1 MDIASAAAIVNS
13 INKLENKGKETVK
26 VVVRCRPLFG
36 KEIVEGRQ
44 SIVTMDL
51 AAAVV
56 SIKCPDTDQL
66 KNFTFDSVY
75 DENTVQRQFYD
86 ESGYPLVESIFE
98 GYNGTIFA
106 YGQTGCGK
114 THTMQGKDSPP
125 ELRGVIPHAFDH
137 VFDNINADTE
147 REYMVRAT
155 YLEIYNEDI
164 RDLLSDDSNKQKLEL
179 KESADGG
186 VYVKDLT
193 EVVVRDVVSINKVM
207 ARGFK
212 NRTVGAT
219 LMNEGSS
226 RSHSIFTIVV
236 EVSEKING
244 EERFRA
250 GKLNLVDLAGSER
263 QSKTGATGARLKARW
278 RRNLHLI
285 NLSLSAL
292 GNVISALVDGK
303 GKHIPY
309 RDSKLT
315 RLLQDSLGGN
325 TKTVMVAAISPA
337 DYNFEE
343 TLSTLRYANRAK
355 NIKNKPTVNE
365 DPKDAKLREY
375 KAEIELLKQMLAQQ
389 QGSITPP
396 DSATAP
402 FVGRRGASPH
412 TQPMTL
418 DEEASAILGRVP
430 TPPHAAP
437 HNDSA
442 IHRST
447 TDRERELNVKSQELQ
462 EQIQREKEEI
472 QRQLKLEQESI
483 EKAKADAAEMME
495 MARRM
500 MADVQL
506 ASASSTPQSH
516 VTRRVP
522 TPPLQPVVSSP
533 IVVESQESPPPLE
546 APLQEASPVILA
558 STSVSPPEAS
568 PSRTTELAP
577 PTSEPT
583 QHVATPPPHEPTRD
597 VEKELEGQRLQQEQV
612 DARER
617 ELQSIRENEIART
630 REVEETKAKAAEMMR
645 KAERMMEEA
654 MARAAQPPKVKI
666 VKEVV
671 EVVREVV
678 PDDHVKE
685 KEALKEMN
693 QTMLIHRD
701 QMAKELERTHLAME
715 HHLREKS
722 ELASKLAKIGS
733 QICGTKHDDDKVDAE
748 VAILKQQVEF
758 RRAQIKLKMKKKKE
772 MQLEIA
778 QQALQAEK
786 QSVEEELKTAQ
797 EQAQVNN
804 AAYKKKQSKY
814 KAKLEAAKE
823 EVADLH
829 KEFAR
834 ERESLMDT
842 IHQQT
847 REVKL
852 MEQLVELFLPHNEL
866 IKVWEKAVWN
876 DDKDEW
882 QLPRIKPRGD
892 FTNMK
897 LPSLGG
903 GGSAGFAPIDRPFS
917 GGETG
922 GAEVCG
928 TDIPMSNRSNKSRG
942 KTRGKIDAISSR
954 GEDHGMDLLIP
965 LNDVKTKLPSATKSA
980 RRDKCDDS
988 IEGTSK
994 KAAASSSRKK
1004 EKKKKDKLP
1013 RDDALQNNGGGPL
1026 NSLSPSLEPLIHA
1039 DEATTPSDQLVC
1051 PVDMDYQP
1059 RDRLQSRQGSRQGR
1073 RVADTKSSGLGDTE
1087 DPPARRRRKSAH
1099 KTPDDD
1105 KDADGEGKSKRKKKR
1120 DKGDRTKDSAP
1131 PVSAPSVDV
1140 NLAHSLAAPSPED
1153 PDNDDVWED
1162 FP

>member
-56 SIKCPDTDQL
+56 SIKCPDSDQL

-147 REYMVRAT
+147 KEYMVRAT

-179 KESADGG
+179 KESGDGG

-236 EVSEKING
+236 EVSEKVNG
-244 EERFRA
+244 EDRFRA
-250 GKLNLVDLAGSER
+250 GKEGC
-263 QSKTGATGARLKARW
+263 K
-278 RRNLHLI
+278 I

-389 QGSITPP
+389 KGS
-396 DSATAP
+396 S
-402 FVGRRGASPH
+402 S
-412 TQPMTL
+412 M
-418 DEEASAILGRVP
+418 
-430 TPPHAAP
+430 
-437 HNDSA
+437 
-442 IHRST
+442 HRST
-447 TDRERELNVKSQELQ
+447 TDRERELEAKSQEL
-462 EQIQREKEEI
+462 EEKMQREKEEI
-472 QRQLKLEQESI
+472 QRQFKVEQESI
-483 EKAKADAAEMME
+483 EKAKADAADMMHL
-495 MARRM
+495 ARQM
-500 MADVQL
+500 MA
-506 ASASSTPQSH
+506 
-516 VTRRVP
+516 
-522 TPPLQPVVSSP
+522 
-533 IVVESQESPPPLE
+533 E
-546 APLQEASPVILA
+546 
-558 STSVSPPEAS
+558 
-568 PSRTTELAP
+568 
-577 PTSEPT
+577 
-583 QHVATPPPHEPTRD
+583 
-597 VEKELEGQRLQQEQV
+597 
-612 DARER
+612 ARER
-617 ELQSIRENEIART
+617 ELLAIREKEVQRT
-630 REVEETKAKAAEMMR
+630 KEMEETKAKAAEMMR
-645 KAERMMEEA
+645 KAERMMDEA

-678 PDDHVKE
+678 PDDHMKE

-693 QTMLIHRD
+693 QTILNHRD
-701 QMAKELERTHLAME
+701 KMAKELELTQLAME
-715 HHLREKS
+715 SHMREKS
-722 ELASKLAKIGS
+722 ELATKLEKIGS
-733 QICGTKHDDDKVDAE
+733 QICGTKPGGAAVDAE

-772 MQLEIA
+772 AQYEIA
-778 QQALQAEK
+778 QEALQAEK
-786 QSVEEELKTAQ
+786 QSVEEELKNAQ
-797 EQAQVNN
+797 EQVQVNI

-823 EVADLH
+823 EMADMH
-829 KEFAR
+829 KEFER
-834 ERESLMDT
+834 ERDSLMDT

-852 MEQLVELFLPHNEL
+852 MEQLVELFLPQNEL
-866 IKVWEKAVWN
+866 IKVWEKAVWL
-876 DDKDEW
+876 DDKE
-882 QLPRIKPRGD
+882 
-892 FTNMK
+892 
-897 LPSLGG
+897 
-903 GGSAGFAPIDRPFS
+903 
-917 GGETG
+917 EY
-922 GAEVCG
+922 
-928 TDIPMSNRSNKSRG
+928 
-942 KTRGKIDAISSR
+942 KIDSISSR
-954 GEDHGMDLLIP
+954 GEDHGMELLP
-965 LNDVKTKLPSATKSA
+965 LNDVKTKLPSASSKSS
-980 RRDKCDDS
+980 RREKPGDATD
-988 IEGTSK
+988 GTAK
-994 KAAASSSRKK
+994 KSSASSSSSSRKK
-1004 EKKKKDKLP
+1004 DKKKKDKQS
-1013 RDDALQNNGGGPL
+1013 RDDTLQNNL
-1026 NSLSPSLEPLIHA
+1026 DSLGNSLEPL
-1039 DEATTPSDQLVC
+1039 DESSAPLDQLVC

-1073 RVADTKSSGLGDTE
+1073 RVADTKSSGLGETE
-1087 DPPARRRRKSAH
+1087 DPPASRRRRKSSH
-1099 KTPDDD
+1099 KDESSV
-1105 KDADGEGKSKRKKKR
+1105 DAVEAKQKKKKKR
-1120 DKGDRTKDSAP
+1120 DKDRSKVGTP
-1131 PVSAPSVDV
+1131 PVSAPSLDV
-1140 NLAHSLAAPSPED
+1140 NNLLAHSVAAPSPED
-1153 PDNDDVWED
+1153 PDGNDDMWED

>member
-56 SIKCPDTDQL
+56 SIKCPDSDQL

-147 REYMVRAT
+147 KEYMVRAT

-179 KESADGG
+179 KESGDGG

-193 EVVVRDVVSINKVM
+193 EVVVRDVVSINKY
-207 ARGFK
+207 
-212 NRTVGAT
+212 
-219 LMNEGSS
+219 NEGSS

-236 EVSEKING
+236 EVSEKVNG
-244 EERFRA
+244 EDRFRA
-250 GKLNLVDLAGSER
+250 GKEGC
-263 QSKTGATGARLKARW
+263 K
-278 RRNLHLI
+278 I

-389 QGSITPP
+389 KGGL
-396 DSATAP
+396 
-402 FVGRRGASPH
+402 VV
-412 TQPMTL
+412 
-418 DEEASAILGRVP
+418 EANEIMNRVP
-430 TPPHAAP
+430 TPPRTTLSP
-437 HNDSA
+437 SSEGGENRSSSSM
-442 IHRST
+442 HRST
-447 TDRERELNVKSQELQ
+447 TDRERELEAKSQEL
-462 EQIQREKEEI
+462 EEKMQREKEEI
-472 QRQLKLEQESI
+472 QRQFKVEQESI
-483 EKAKADAAEMME
+483 EKAKADAADMMHL
-495 MARRM
+495 ARQM
-500 MADVQL
+500 MA
-506 ASASSTPQSH
+506 
-516 VTRRVP
+516 
-522 TPPLQPVVSSP
+522 
-533 IVVESQESPPPLE
+533 E
-546 APLQEASPVILA
+546 
-558 STSVSPPEAS
+558 
-568 PSRTTELAP
+568 
-577 PTSEPT
+577 
-583 QHVATPPPHEPTRD
+583 
-597 VEKELEGQRLQQEQV
+597 
-612 DARER
+612 ARER
-617 ELQSIRENEIART
+617 ELLAIREKEVQRT
-630 REVEETKAKAAEMMR
+630 KEMEETKAKAAEMMR
-645 KAERMMEEA
+645 KAERMMDEA

-678 PDDHVKE
+678 PDDHMKE

-693 QTMLIHRD
+693 QTILNHRD
-701 QMAKELERTHLAME
+701 KMAKELELTQLAME
-715 HHLREKS
+715 SHMREKS
-722 ELASKLAKIGS
+722 ELATKLEKIGS
-733 QICGTKHDDDKVDAE
+733 QICGTKPGGAAVDAE

-772 MQLEIA
+772 AQYEIA
-778 QQALQAEK
+778 QEALQAEK
-786 QSVEEELKTAQ
+786 QSVEEELKNAQ
-797 EQAQVNN
+797 EQAQVNI

-823 EVADLH
+823 EMADMH
-829 KEFAR
+829 KEFER
-834 ERESLMDT
+834 ERDSLMDT

-852 MEQLVELFLPHNEL
+852 MEQLVELFLPQNEL
-866 IKVWEKAVWN
+866 IKVWEKAVWL
-876 DDKDEW
+876 DDKEEYVP
-882 QLPRIKPRGD
+882 L
-892 FTNMK
+892 N
-897 LPSLGG
+897 
-903 GGSAGFAPIDRPFS
+903 
-917 GGETG
+917 
-922 GAEVCG
+922 
-928 TDIPMSNRSNKSRG
+928 
-942 KTRGKIDAISSR
+942 KIDAISSR
-954 GEDHGMDLLIP
+954 GEDHGMELLP
-965 LNDVKTKLPSATKSA
+965 LNDVKTKLPSASSKSS
-980 RRDKCDDS
+980 RRDKPGDATD
-988 IEGTSK
+988 GTAK
-994 KAAASSSRKK
+994 KSSASSSSSSRKK
-1004 EKKKKDKLP
+1004 DKKKKDKQS
-1013 RDDALQNNGGGPL
+1013 RDDTLQNNL
-1026 NSLSPSLEPLIHA
+1026 DSLGNSLEPL
-1039 DEATTPSDQLVC
+1039 DESSAPLDQLVC

-1073 RVADTKSSGLGDTE
+1073 RVADTKSSGLGETE
-1087 DPPARRRRKSAH
+1087 DPPASRRRRKSSH
-1099 KTPDDD
+1099 KDESSV
-1105 KDADGEGKSKRKKKR
+1105 DAVEAKQKKKKKR
-1120 DKGDRTKDSAP
+1120 DKDRSKVGTP
-1131 PVSAPSVDV
+1131 PVSAPSLDV
-1140 NLAHSLAAPSPED
+1140 NNLLAHSVAAPSPED
-1153 PDNDDVWED
+1153 PDGNDDMWED

>member
-56 SIKCPDTDQL
+56 SIKCPDSDQL

-147 REYMVRAT
+147 KEYMVRAT

-179 KESADGG
+179 KESGDGG

-193 EVVVRDVVSINKVM
+193 EVVVRDVVSINKY
-207 ARGFK
+207 
-212 NRTVGAT
+212 
-219 LMNEGSS
+219 NEGSS

-236 EVSEKING
+236 EVSEKVNG
-244 EERFRA
+244 EDRFRA
-250 GKLNLVDLAGSER
+250 GKEGC
-263 QSKTGATGARLKARW
+263 K
-278 RRNLHLI
+278 I

-389 QGSITPP
+389 KGS
-396 DSATAP
+396 S
-402 FVGRRGASPH
+402 S
-412 TQPMTL
+412 M
-418 DEEASAILGRVP
+418 
-430 TPPHAAP
+430 
-437 HNDSA
+437 
-442 IHRST
+442 HRST
-447 TDRERELNVKSQELQ
+447 TDRERELEAKSQEL
-462 EQIQREKEEI
+462 EEKMQREKEEI
-472 QRQLKLEQESI
+472 QRQFKVEQESI
-483 EKAKADAAEMME
+483 EKAKADAADMMHL
-495 MARRM
+495 ARQM
-500 MADVQL
+500 MAEVQL
-506 ASASSTPQSH
+506 ASVSSTPQASAM
-516 VTRRVP
+516 RRVP
-522 TPPLQPVVSSP
+522 SPPVKEIPVVVPVELVVSSP
-533 IVVESQESPPPLE
+533 MESTATVEAINALPV
-546 APLQEASPVILA
+546 ASGTP
-558 STSVSPPEAS
+558 
-568 PSRTTELAP
+568 AP
-577 PTSEPT
+577 PTPDDSVTPCSDATDAQSEPSK
-583 QHVATPPPHEPTRD
+583 D
-597 VEKELEGQRLQQEQV
+597 LEKEREDKRRRDEQ
-612 DARER
+612 DEARER
-617 ELQSIRENEIART
+617 ELLAIREKEVQRT
-630 REVEETKAKAAEMMR
+630 KEMEETKAKAAEMMR
-645 KAERMMEEA
+645 KAERMMDEA

-678 PDDHVKE
+678 PDDHMKE

-693 QTMLIHRD
+693 QTILNHRD
-701 QMAKELERTHLAME
+701 KMAKELELTQLAME
-715 HHLREKS
+715 SHMREKS
-722 ELASKLAKIGS
+722 ELATKLEKIGS
-733 QICGTKHDDDKVDAE
+733 QICGTKPGGAAVDAE

-772 MQLEIA
+772 AQYEIA
-778 QQALQAEK
+778 QEALQAEK
-786 QSVEEELKTAQ
+786 QSVEEELKNAQ
-797 EQAQVNN
+797 EQVQVNI

-823 EVADLH
+823 EMADMH
-829 KEFAR
+829 KEFER
-834 ERESLMDT
+834 ERDSLMDT

-852 MEQLVELFLPHNEL
+852 MEQLVELFLPQNEL
-866 IKVWEKAVWN
+866 IKVWEKAVWL
-876 DDKDEW
+876 DDKE
-882 QLPRIKPRGD
+882 
-892 FTNMK
+892 
-897 LPSLGG
+897 
-903 GGSAGFAPIDRPFS
+903 
-917 GGETG
+917 EY
-922 GAEVCG
+922 
-928 TDIPMSNRSNKSRG
+928 
-942 KTRGKIDAISSR
+942 KIDSISSR
-954 GEDHGMDLLIP
+954 GEDHGMELLP
-965 LNDVKTKLPSATKSA
+965 LNDVKTKLPSASSKSS
-980 RRDKCDDS
+980 RREKPGDATD
-988 IEGTSK
+988 GTAK
-994 KAAASSSRKK
+994 KSSASSSSSSRKK
-1004 EKKKKDKLP
+1004 DKKKKDKQS
-1013 RDDALQNNGGGPL
+1013 RDDTLQNNL
-1026 NSLSPSLEPLIHA
+1026 DSLGNSLEPL
-1039 DEATTPSDQLVC
+1039 DESSAPLDQLVC

-1073 RVADTKSSGLGDTE
+1073 RVADTKSSGLGETE
-1087 DPPARRRRKSAH
+1087 DPPASRRRRKSSH
-1099 KTPDDD
+1099 KDESSV
-1105 KDADGEGKSKRKKKR
+1105 DAVEAKQKKKKKR
-1120 DKGDRTKDSAP
+1120 DKDRSKVGTP
-1131 PVSAPSVDV
+1131 PVSAPSLDV
-1140 NLAHSLAAPSPED
+1140 NNLLAHSVAAPSPED
-1153 PDNDDVWED
+1153 PDGNDDMWED

>member
-13 INKLENKGKETVK
+13 VTKLENKGKETVK

-36 KEIVEGRQ
+36 KELVEGRQ

-51 AAAVV
+51 EAAVV
-56 SIKCPDTDQL
+56 SIKCPDNDQL
-66 KNFTFDSVY
+66 KSFTFDSVY

-137 VFDNINADTE
+137 VFDNINADNE
-147 REYMVRAT
+147 KEYMVRAT

-164 RDLLSDDSNKQKLEL
+164 RDLLSEDSNKQKLEL

-193 EVVVRDVVSINKVM
+193 EVVVSDVVSINKVM

-212 NRTVGAT
+212 NRTIGAT

-236 EVSEKING
+236 EISEKING

-263 QSKTGATGARLKARW
+263 QSKTGATGARLKEGCK
-278 RRNLHLI
+278 I

-389 QGSITPP
+389 KGSTPP
-396 DSATAP
+396 DSASRP
-402 FVGRRGASPH
+402 LSGRKVVSPSV
-412 TQPMTL
+412 QSLTL
-418 DEEASAILGRVP
+418 EEEANQYLSRTP
-430 TPPHAAP
+430 TPPRQP
-437 HNDSA
+437 SSSSTPTEGF
-442 IHRST
+442 HRST
-447 TDRERELNVKSQELQ
+447 SDRERELEAKSQELQ
-462 EQIQREKEEI
+462 EKMTREKEEI

-483 EKAKADAAEMME
+483 EKAKADAAAMME
-495 MARRM
+495 MARKM
-500 MADVQL
+500 MVDMQNGPPAKVSPIPSDQD
-506 ASASSTPQSH
+506 STPKPNVAQDPNVQSSA
-516 VTRRVP
+516 P
-522 TPPLQPVVSSP
+522 TIATEGQ
-533 IVVESQESPPPLE
+533 
-546 APLQEASPVILA
+546 
-558 STSVSPPEAS
+558 
-568 PSRTTELAP
+568 PSRPNVDAVLETSHSQDTTKDQIDQQRIREAQEMELHAI
-577 PTSEPT
+577 
-583 QHVATPPPHEPTRD
+583 R
-597 VEKELEGQRLQQEQV
+597 EKEIQRTKEM
-612 DARER
+612 
-617 ELQSIRENEIART
+617 
-630 REVEETKAKAAEMMR
+630 EETKAKAAEMMQR
-645 KAERMMEEA
+645 AELMMQEA
-654 MARAAQPPKVKI
+654 VARAAQPPKIEI

-678 PDDHVKE
+678 PEGHMKE

-693 QTMLIHRD
+693 QSIINHRD
-701 QMAKELERTHLAME
+701 QMAKELEQTQMAME
-715 HHLREKS
+715 NHLREKS
-722 ELASKLAKIGS
+722 ELATKLEKIGS
-733 QICGTKHDDDKVDAE
+733 QICGKTGGSTVDAE
-748 VAILKQQVEF
+748 LAVLKQQVEF
-758 RRAQIKLKMKKKKE
+758 RRAQIKLKMNKKKE
-772 MQLEIA
+772 TQFEIA
-778 QQALQAEK
+778 KKALQAEK
-786 QSVEEELKTAQ
+786 QSVEEELKNAQ
-797 EQAQVNN
+797 EQAQVNI

-823 EVADLH
+823 EMTDMQT
-829 KEFAR
+829 EFER

-852 MEQLVELFLPHNEL
+852 MEQLVELFLPQNEL
-866 IKVWEKAVWN
+866 IKVWEKAVWIEE
-876 DDKDEW
+876 KEEW

-903 GGSAGFAPIDRPFS
+903 GNAGFAPIDRPFS

-922 GAEVCG
+922 GAEVCSNE
-928 TDIPMSNRSNKSRG
+928 TPMSNRSNKSRS
-942 KTRGKIDAISSR
+942 KTRGKMEGISSR
-954 GEDHGMDLLIP
+954 GEDHTMDLLP
-965 LNDVKTKLPSATKSA
+965 LGDINRTKLPSA
-980 RRDKCDDS
+980 
-988 IEGTSK
+988 SK
-994 KAAASSSRKK
+994 SSRKEKK
-1004 EKKKKDKLP
+1004 EKGGEDDEHTPKKSSSSSKKRDKKKKDKQ
-1013 RDDALQNNGGGPL
+1013 RDDAQNNGI
-1026 NSLSPSLEPLIHA
+1026 NSLSNSLEPLIHA
-1039 DEATTPSDQLVC
+1039 DEAVLPTEELVC
-1051 PVDMDYQP
+1051 PIDSDYQP

-1073 RVADTKSSGLGDTE
+1073 RVADTKTTGLGDTE
-1087 DPPARRRRKSAH
+1087 GDEPPLRRRRKSH
-1099 KTPDDD
+1099 S
-1105 KDADGEGKSKRKKKR
+1105 KDAEDLVKDDQDGKKKKKR
-1120 DKGDRTKDSAP
+1120 KDKDRQKVKT
-1131 PVSAPSVDV
+1131 PSTTVDV
-1140 NLAHSLAAPSPED
+1140 NIAHSLAAPSPED
-1153 PDNDDVWED
+1153 PDNDDMWED
-1162 FP
+1162 FT

>member
-36 KEIVEGRQ
+36 KELVEGRQ

-51 AAAVV
+51 EAAVV
-56 SIKCPDTDQL
+56 SIKCPDSDQL
-66 KNFTFDSVY
+66 KSFTFDSVY

-114 THTMQGKDSPP
+114 THTMQGKDNPP

-164 RDLLSDDSNKQKLEL
+164 RDLLSEDSNKQKLEL

-193 EVVVRDVVSINKVM
+193 EVVVSDVVSINKVM

-212 NRTVGAT
+212 NRTIGAT

-236 EVSEKING
+236 EISEKVNG
-244 EERFRA
+244 EEHFRA

-263 QSKTGATGARLKARW
+263 QSKTGATGARLKEGCK
-278 RRNLHLI
+278 I

-389 QGSITPP
+389 TGSTPP
-396 DSATAP
+396 TSNFGPLSDRKAATP
-402 FVGRRGASPH
+402 KQSK
-412 TQPMTL
+412 TI
-418 DEEASAILGRVP
+418 DEEASYVNDRP
-430 TPPHAAP
+430 TTPQNRLISSPKT
-437 HNDSA
+437 NVIQRSA
-442 IHRST
+442 T
-447 TDRERELNVKSQELQ
+447 EREREFEVKSQELQ
-462 EQIQREKEEI
+462 EQIQREKDEL
-472 QRQLKLEQESI
+472 QRQLRLEQDAI
-483 EKAKADAAEMME
+483 EKAKADAAAMME
-495 MARRM
+495 MARKM
-500 MADVQL
+500 MADVQNAPPPQRPNDEEPL
-506 ASASSTPQSH
+506 YPNIPRVTSKSPSEADSSILSLTM
-516 VTRRVP
+516 T
-522 TPPLQPVVSSP
+522 
-533 IVVESQESPPPLE
+533 IESPNAHLT
-546 APLQEASPVILA
+546 QEILSNPREQERTVDSA
-558 STSVSPPEAS
+558 RIPAITETRSTAQEEQEFK
-568 PSRTTELAP
+568 ELK
-577 PTSEPT
+577 
-583 QHVATPPPHEPTRD
+583 
-597 VEKELEGQRLQQEQV
+597 EKELNQ
-612 DARER
+612 
-617 ELQSIRENEIART
+617 IREEELRRIK
-630 REVEETKAKAAEMMR
+630 ELEETQAKAAEMMQ
-645 KAERMMEEA
+645 KAQKMMQEA
-654 MARAAQPPKVKI
+654 EARASQPPKVKI

-671 EVVREVV
+671 EVVREFV
-678 PDDHVKE
+678 PEGHVKE

-693 QTMLIHRD
+693 QTILNHRD
-701 QMAKELERTHLAME
+701 QMARELEETQLAME
-715 HHLREKS
+715 NHLREKS
-722 ELASKLAKIGS
+722 ELASKLEKIGS
-733 QICGTKHDDDKVDAE
+733 QICGKNGISTADAE
-748 VAILKQQVEF
+748 LAVLKQQVEF
-758 RRAQIKLKMKKKKE
+758 RRTQIKLKMKKKKE
-772 MQLEIA
+772 VQFEIA
-778 QQALQAEK
+778 KRALQAEK
-786 QSVEEELKTAQ
+786 QSVEEELKLAQ
-797 EQAQVNN
+797 EQAQVNI

-814 KAKLEAAKE
+814 KAKLEAARE
-823 EVADLH
+823 EMADRQS
-829 KEFAR
+829 EFER

-852 MEQLVELFLPHNEL
+852 MEQLVELFLPQNEL
-866 IKVWEKAVWN
+866 IKVWERAVWLE
-876 DDKDEW
+876 DKEEW

-897 LPSLGG
+897 LPALGG
-903 GGSAGFAPIDRPFS
+903 SPAGFTPIDRPFS

-922 GAEVCG
+922 GAEVCT
-928 TDIPMSNRSNKSRG
+928 TDTP
-942 KTRGKIDAISSR
+942 KIESR
-954 GEDHGMDLLIP
+954 GEDNGMELLP
-965 LNDVKTKLPSATKSA
+965 LNDLNRLVSIPGASKST
-980 RRDKCDDS
+980 RKEPKDEDDTTQKKS
-988 IEGTSK
+988 SSSK
-994 KAAASSSRKK
+994 KR
-1004 EKKKKDKLP
+1004 EKKKKEKQ
-1013 RDDALQNNGGGPL
+1013 RDDIQNNGI
-1026 NSLSPSLEPLIHA
+1026 NSLSNSLEPLIHA
-1039 DEATTPSDQLVC
+1039 DEAPLDTDMLVY
-1051 PVDMDYQP
+1051 PADDYQP

-1073 RVADTKSSGLGDTE
+1073 RVADTKSSGLGETE
-1087 DPPARRRRKSAH
+1087 DRPQRRRRKSQSKEGEDPIKDDQDSKKKKKKKDKDRK
-1099 KTPDDD
+1099 KTPPTAAALD
-1105 KDADGEGKSKRKKKR
+1105 ENI
-1120 DKGDRTKDSAP
+1120 AP
-1131 PVSAPSVDV
+1131 TLP
-1140 NLAHSLAAPSPED
+1140 APSPED
-1153 PDNDDVWED
+1153 PDNEDMWEG